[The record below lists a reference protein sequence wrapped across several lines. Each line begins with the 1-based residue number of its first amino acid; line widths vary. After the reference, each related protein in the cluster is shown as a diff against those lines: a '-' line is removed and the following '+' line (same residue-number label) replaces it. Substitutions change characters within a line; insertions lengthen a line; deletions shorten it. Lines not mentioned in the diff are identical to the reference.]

1 MNRVYHGND
10 GGSMCVVTRTSWQSG
25 IGAIGAAAC
34 ELFSRHLPT
43 SVLATDRPNE
53 DRTPVVLPSGRTLPV
68 GAAAGDQAVVLFCDV
83 LVNGVRDRKLSELPD
98 AGVRLAHV
106 CFDSDVLPPE
116 WVYALNNRF
125 DGAYLPSVAQQEI
138 ALRSGVRVP
147 VGVLPIALPLEELLA
162 RPWRRPGAVLRI
174 GTITAYHERKDLD
187 LLVEAF
193 VAEFDPTE
201 PIELVIH
208 SNLSFGSVF
217 DDLTDLVRH
226 RAEERVTL
234 SRQDL
239 PVSACDDLLRS
250 FDIFVNCS
258 RGEGYSI
265 GAREALALGKVLVL
279 SDIGAH
285 RDLLGIPGVVG
296 VRADHRN
303 PARYPEID
311 GRTFGSQMRTS
322 VPELRRA
329 LRAAADFAR
338 SEDRPAFVHTR
349 RSRAAEFSFSKLS
362 LDYASIIDPEASSAR
377 PSRGATPSP
386 TCWHPPELVERV
398 RLARADRGLD
408 RRQKVVV
415 PSHDGG
421 FFSVFNAFMSH
432 LVWGLLDD
440 RCHMVLPDWD
450 QARMSTRLG
459 TAERESFCY
468 GTVEDGNIWTKLFEP
483 VFGCSVEQLNDAEF
497 LTRDVAVPDA
507 TFNQDREPLLTYKH
521 AFDLYASPDFSRFRS
536 QYHEA
541 FEQHVRLLP
550 GPQQD
555 VVDLL
560 EPRVGERVLLAAHVK
575 HPSHVIEQPNELLAA
590 NEQYFREIERVLEER
605 RVARQ
610 SDEWRLF
617 LATDQ
622 ERVIA
627 EFEAEYGEHLVWFPE
642 ARRTTST
649 DDERYQR
656 AASQGEEVALG
667 YQVQNLIAASPSS
680 WSTAMATEVLPRRA
694 RPRRAPTSSSTW
706 SATSRRPC
714 RS

>member
-83 LVNGVRDRKLSELPD
+83 LVNGARDRKLSELPD

-208 SNLSFGSVF
+208 SNLC
-217 DDLTDLVRH
+217 VRVRLRRPDRPGTASCRGEGH
-226 RAEERVTL
+226 AL
-234 SRQDL
+234 PAGPSRL
-239 PVSACDDLLRS
+239 RCDDLLRS

-279 SDIGAH
+279 SDIGVH

-338 SEDRPAFVHTR
+338 VRGSSRLRAREEEPR
-349 RSRAAEFSFSKLS
+349 RRVLVLEALARLRGR
-362 LDYASIIDPEASSAR
+362 IIDPEASSAR

-507 TFNQDREPLLTYKH
+507 NVRPG
-521 AFDLYASPDFSRFRS
+521 SRAAPHLQAR
-536 QYHEA
+536 
-541 FEQHVRLLP
+541 VRP
-550 GPQQD
+550 VRIAG
-555 VVDLL
+555 LL
-560 EPRVGERVLLAAHVK
+560 EVPVPVPRSVRAARAPLARSAAGRRRPARAERVGERVLLAAHVK

-590 NEQYFREIERVLEER
+590 QRAVSFREIERVLEER

-627 EFEAEYGEHLVWFPE
+627 EFEAEYREHLVWFPE
-642 ARRTTST
+642 SPPHDVHRRRALPARRR
-649 DDERYQR
+649 EP
-656 AASQGEEVALG
+656 G
-667 YQVQNLIAASPSS
+667 
-680 WSTAMATEVLPRRA
+680 
-694 RPRRAPTSSSTW
+694 
-706 SATSRRPC
+706 
-714 RS
+714 